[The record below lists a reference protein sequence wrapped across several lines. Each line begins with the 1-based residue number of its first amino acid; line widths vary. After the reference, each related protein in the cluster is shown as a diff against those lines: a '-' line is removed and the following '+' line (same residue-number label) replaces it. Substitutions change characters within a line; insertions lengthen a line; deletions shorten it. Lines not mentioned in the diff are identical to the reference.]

1 MMIGIILQF
10 LLMFSL
16 ILFLHEFGH
25 FIAAKAF
32 GVEVE
37 EFGFGIP
44 PRMIKLFTWKGT
56 DFTLNWLPFGA
67 FVKPKGEFDDA
78 DSAETGGF
86 KSVSPWKQLV
96 IYLAGPMM
104 NLLTMIVV
112 LMIIAQLVGI
122 PVAEIAMID
131 RVLPDSPAE
140 QAGFLPGDYLLS
152 VNGEKITGV
161 SDAASTFF
169 ALAGQENRIVFERDG
184 QVNEVSVV
192 TRENPG
198 PGRGALGVE
207 LTNPLMRVPFIE
219 GIRIGFRDAFTL
231 IFQYLHGLGQ
241 LFSGQVSANEGLV
254 GPIGIFSLYQ
264 DVAESDRVIME
275 RQEER
280 REMERSGEVLSKN
293 SGADSTLPWYNR
305 LMFFAVISMAVG
317 ISNLLPVPA
326 LDGGRILLL
335 IPELIFRKRVPAKVE
350 VWLNVVGMA
359 LVLGLSVYLI
369 FKDVFQLAMG

>member
-1 MMIGIILQF
+1 MIGVILQF

-44 PRMIKLFTWKGT
+44 PRMVKLFNWKGT

-78 DSAETGGF
+78 DSAEAGGF

-96 IYLAGPMM
+96 IYFAGPLM

-122 PVAEIAMID
+122 PIAGTVMID
-131 RVLPDSPAE
+131 RIIPGSPAE
-140 QAGFLPGDYLLS
+140 EAGFLPGDYLLA
-152 VNGEKITGV
+152 VNGETITSV
-161 SDAASTFF
+161 SFAASTFF
-169 ALAGQENRIVFERDG
+169 ALAGQENNILYERDG
-184 QVNEVSVV
+184 RLNEISVV
-192 TRENPG
+192 TLKDPG

-207 LTNPLMRVPFIE
+207 LTNPLRRVPFWE
-219 GIRIGFRDAFTL
+219 GIRIGFQDAFAL
-231 IFQYLHGLGQ
+231 ILQYLNGLGQ
-241 LFSGQVSANEGLV
+241 LFTGKLSANEGLV

-264 DVAESDRVIME
+264 DVAESDQAIIE

-280 REMERSGEVLSKN
+280 KEMERAGEVLSKN
-293 SGADSTLPWYNR
+293 SRADSTLPWYNR

-335 IPELIFRKRVPAKVE
+335 VPELILRKRVPAKVE